1 MSVQAS
7 IPQRTDGRR
16 YEAVLRLSEA
26 LSLCQEPEDLTKVLS
41 EQLREF
47 LDFLQFYIVVYKEN
61 STEVEWAVV
70 GREKSLVSAY
80 ADVPVQQRPS
90 WQAYTTQEPFHIADL
105 NTDERVPGRLT
116 QNLAAQG
123 IETGPLVFVPLTTPQ
138 RRLGALGMSG
148 QPGISYS
155 NDDISFLRL
164 IGQVVAFAIDDNFN
178 LKRAEAANAELQRQ
192 NERLQ
197 RSERELREV
206 IETIPCMAWSA
217 SADGAAQFF
226 NRRWLDYAG
235 LAADQV
241 QNWGWTAAVHPDDLN
256 ALVDYW
262 RTAIASSQ
270 PGEIEARLRRFDGLY
285 RWFLFRATPS
295 FDDKGKVAKW
305 YGTNTDIDDR
315 KKAEQALII
324 QNNRLQLLLKLTNRI
339 TSKLDL
345 REVLR
350 AITATVR
357 ELTDSDAV
365 HISLPEADSAPFRV
379 YALDFPE
386 GKGLIKEGMLI
397 EPVGIARKALEE
409 LKPAVRTITHPEEFP
424 SDYYKLLVAEGV
436 KSQCVI
442 PLVNRGRAVGVLA
455 IARTRNNSFTPEE
468 VDFMGEASGQIAIAI
483 ENSLAYRELCELKER
498 LAQENLYLEQEIR
511 RDVDFGQIVGSTPP
525 LKQVLQ
531 LVETVAPT
539 DSTVLLLGET
549 GTGKELIARA
559 VHEHSRRKDRIFV
572 KVNCAAIPTGLLES
586 ELFGHERGAFTG
598 AISQKI
604 GRLELADGGTLFL
617 DEVADIPSEIQPKLL
632 RALQEQEFERL
643 GSTRTLKVNVRL
655 IAATNRDLVRMVAK
669 GEFRSD
675 LYYRLNVFPI
685 RLPPLRERKEDIP
698 LLVGYFVQKFAKQ
711 LQKDIKTI
719 PPSVMKAFTNWE
731 WPGNIRELENL
742 VERSVILT
750 RGKSLDAPLMEMRKL
765 SGEERERETKDSR
778 QEEIAEIVRST
789 IQALN
794 GKPGLASDQGKKMAD
809 GRATKS
815 AERAKK
821 QREEIMRALTLSK
834 GRVGGS
840 DGAAA
845 RLGIN
850 RTTLLARIRKLGI
863 DPGDYAALSGG
874 PAEPCQNS

>member
-7 IPQRTDGRR
+7 IPLQTDGRR

-26 LSLCQEPEDLTKVLS
+26 LSLCQEPEDLTKILS

-70 GREKSLVSAY
+70 GREKSFVSAY
-80 ADVPVQQRPS
+80 ADVPVEQRPS
-90 WQAYTTQEPFHIADL
+90 WQAYSRQEPIYIREW
-105 NTDERVPGRLT
+105 NTDEGVPSRLK
-116 QNLAAQG
+116 QGIAAQG
-123 IETGPLVFVPLTTPQ
+123 LKVGPLVFVPLTTPQ

-148 QPGISYS
+148 HPGISYS
-155 NDDISFLRL
+155 SEDISFLRL
-164 IGQVVAFAIDDNFN
+164 VGRVVAFAIDDNFN
-178 LKRAEAANAELQRQ
+178 LRRAEAANAELQRQ

-226 NRRWLDYAG
+226 NRRWLEYAS

-262 RTAIASSQ
+262 RTAIASGQ
-270 PGEIEARLRRFDGLY
+270 PGEIEARLRRFDGVY

-315 KKAEQALII
+315 KRAEQALTV
-324 QNNRLQLLLKLTNRI
+324 QNNRLQLLLQLTNQI
-339 TSKLDL
+339 TTNLEL

-350 AITATVR
+350 AISACIR
-357 ELTDSDAV
+357 ELMDSDVV
-365 HISLPEADSAPFRV
+365 HISVRENASGEFRI
-379 YALDFPE
+379 YALDFPD
-386 GKGLIKEGMLI
+386 GKGFVKEELVI
-397 EPVGIARKALEE
+397 TPVGAARRALDT
-409 LKPAVRTITHPEEFP
+409 LKPTVRRIEERHEFAP
-424 SDYYKLLVAEGV
+424 DYYELLVAEGV
-436 KSQCVI
+436 KSQWVI
-442 PLVNRGRAVGVLA
+442 PLVNRGQAVGVLA
-455 IARTRNNSFTPEE
+455 IARTTNKPFTQDDI
-468 VDFMGEASGQIAIAI
+468 DFLSEASGQIAIAI
-483 ENSLAYRELCELKER
+483 ENSLAYRELSDLKER

-511 RDVDFGQIVGSTPP
+511 GDMDFGQIVGNSPA
-525 LKQVLQ
+525 LKHVLQ

-572 KVNCAAIPTGLLES
+572 KINCAAIPTGLLES
-586 ELFGHERGAFTG
+586 ELFGHEKGAFTG

-655 IAATNRDLVRMVAK
+655 IAATNRDLVKMVAK

-685 RLPPLRERKEDIP
+685 RVPPLRERKEDIP

-711 LQKDIKTI
+711 LQKDVKRI
-719 PPSVMKAFTNWE
+719 PPSVMKAFTAWE

-742 VERSVILT
+742 MERSVILT
-750 RGKSLDAPLMEMRKL
+750 RSKSLQAPLVEMRKL
-765 SGEERERETKDSR
+765 GAEEHQGDMKDLR
-778 QEEIAEIVRST
+778 REEIVEIVRST
-789 IQALN
+789 LQALN
-794 GKPGLASDQGKKMAD
+794 GKQSLADESGKKLAEA
-809 GRATKS
+809 RRKKS

-821 QREEIMRALTLSK
+821 QREEIVRALALSK

-863 DPGDYAALSGG
+863 DPRDYAA
-874 PAEPCQNS
+874 

>member
-26 LSLCQEPEDLTKVLS
+26 LSLCEEPEDLTKILS

-47 LDFLQFYIVVYKEN
+47 LDFLQFYIVIYKEN

-70 GREKSLVSAY
+70 GREKNLVSAY

-105 NTDERVPGRLT
+105 NTDERVPGHLK

-123 IETGPLVFVPLTTPQ
+123 IETGPLVFVPLTTLH

-155 NDDISFLRL
+155 SDDISFLRL
-164 IGQVVAFAIDDNFN
+164 IGQVVAFAVDDNFN
-178 LKRAEAANAELQRQ
+178 LRRAEAANAELQRQ

-241 QNWGWTAAVHPDDLN
+241 QNWGWTSAVHPDDLN

-270 PGEIEARLRRFDGLY
+270 SGEIEARLRRFDGVY

-315 KKAEQALII
+315 NKAEQALTI
-324 QNNRLQLLLKLTNRI
+324 QNSRLQLLLKLTNQI
-339 TSKLDL
+339 TTNLEL

-350 AITATVR
+350 TISACIR
-357 ELTDSDAV
+357 ELMDSDVV
-365 HISLPEADSAPFRV
+365 HISVRENASGEFRI

-386 GKGLIKEGMLI
+386 GKGFVK
-397 EPVGIARKALEE
+397 EE
-409 LKPAVRTITHPEEFP
+409 LVITPAGAGRRALDTLKPTVRRIEERHEFP
-424 SDYYKLLVAEGV
+424 PDYYELLVAEGV

-442 PLVNRGRAVGVLA
+442 PLVNRGQAIGVLA
-455 IARTRNNSFTPEE
+455 IARTTKKPFTQDDI
-468 VDFMGEASGQIAIAI
+468 DFLSEASGQIAVAI

-498 LAQENLYLEQEIR
+498 LAQENLYLGQEIR
-511 RDVDFGQIVGSTPP
+511 GDVDFGQIVGSSPP

-643 GSTRTLKVNVRL
+643 GSTRTLKVNIRL

-711 LQKDIKTI
+711 LQKDIKRI
-719 PPSVMKAFTNWE
+719 PPSVMKAFTAWE

-742 VERSVILT
+742 MERSVILT
-750 RGKSLDAPLMEMRKL
+750 RGKSLDAPLIEMRKM
-765 SGEERERETKDSR
+765 SGEEHERETKGSR
-778 QEEIAEIVRST
+778 HEEIAEIVRST

-794 GKPGLASDQGKKMAD
+794 GKQGLVTNQDTKMAD
-809 GRATKS
+809 GRAKKS

-821 QREEIMRALTLSK
+821 QREEIMRALTLSR

-840 DGAAA
+840 DGAAT
-845 RLGIN
+845 RLGLN

-863 DPGDYAALSGG
+863 DPRDYAA
-874 PAEPCQNS
+874 

>member
-26 LSLCQEPEDLTKVLS
+26 LSLCQEPEDLTKILS

-47 LDFLQFYIVVYKEN
+47 LDFLQFYIVIYKEN

-80 ADVPVQQRPS
+80 ADVPVEQRPS
-90 WQAYTTQEPFHIADL
+90 WQAYTTQEPFHIADF
-105 NTDERVPGRLT
+105 NTDERVPGRLK

-123 IETGPLVFVPLTTPQ
+123 IEPGPLVFVPLTTPQ

-155 NDDISFLRL
+155 SDDISFLRL
-164 IGQVVAFAIDDNFN
+164 IGRVVAFAIDDNFN

-217 SADGAAQFF
+217 AADGAAQFF

-235 LAADQV
+235 LSADQV

-256 ALVDYW
+256 ALVNYW
-262 RTAIASSQ
+262 RTAIASGQ
-270 PGEIEARLRRFDGLY
+270 PGEIEARLRRFDGVY

-315 KKAEQALII
+315 KKAERALTI
-324 QNNRLQLLLKLTNRI
+324 QNSRLQLLLKLTNQI
-339 TSKLDL
+339 TTNLEL

-350 AITATVR
+350 TISACIR
-357 ELTDSDAV
+357 ELMDSDVV
-365 HISLPEADSAPFRV
+365 HISVRENASGEFRI
-379 YALDFPE
+379 YAVDFPE
-386 GKGLIKEGMLI
+386 GKGFVK
-397 EPVGIARKALEE
+397 EE
-409 LKPAVRTITHPEEFP
+409 LVISPAGAGRRALDTLKPTVRRIEEPHEFP
-424 SDYYKLLVAEGV
+424 PDYYELLVAESV

-455 IARTRNNSFTPEE
+455 IARTTNKPFTQDDI
-468 VDFMGEASGQIAIAI
+468 DFLSEASGQIAIAI
-483 ENSLAYRELCELKER
+483 ENSLAYRELSELKER

-511 RDVDFGQIVGSTPP
+511 GDMDFGQIVGNSPA
-525 LKQVLQ
+525 LKHVLQ

-586 ELFGHERGAFTG
+586 ELFGHEKGAFTG
-598 AISQKI
+598 AISQKL

-655 IAATNRDLVRMVAK
+655 IAATNRDLVKMVEK
-669 GEFRSD
+669 SEFRSD

-685 RLPPLRERKEDIP
+685 RVPPLRERKEDIP

-711 LQKDIKTI
+711 LQKDVKRI
-719 PPSVMKAFTNWE
+719 PPSVMKAFTALE

-742 VERSVILT
+742 MERSVILT
-750 RGKSLDAPLMEMRKL
+750 RSKSLEAPLVEMRKL
-765 SGEERERETKDSR
+765 GAEEHRREMKDLR
-778 QEEIAEIVRST
+778 HEEIVEIVRST
-789 IQALN
+789 LQALN
-794 GKPGLASDQGKKMAD
+794 GKQSLADEPSKKLAEA
-809 GRATKS
+809 RRNKS

-821 QREEIMRALTLSK
+821 QREEIVRALALSK

-845 RLGIN
+845 HLGIN

-863 DPGDYAALSGG
+863 DPRDYAA
-874 PAEPCQNS
+874 

>member
-26 LSLCQEPEDLTKVLS
+26 LSLCQEPEDLTKILS

-47 LDFLQFYIVVYKEN
+47 LDFFQFYIVVYKEN

-70 GREKSLVSAY
+70 GREKSLLSAY
-80 ADVPVQQRPS
+80 ADVPVEQRPS
-90 WQAYTTQEPFHIADL
+90 WQAYTRQEPIYIRDW
-105 NTDERVPGRLT
+105 NTDEGIPIRLKQGLQLKGLTSGRSSLFLT
-116 QNLAAQG
+116 RHSAA
-123 IETGPLVFVPLTTPQ
+123 
-138 RRLGALGMSG
+138 RALGMSG
-148 QPGISYS
+148 RPGISHS
-155 NDDISFLRL
+155 SDDISFLRL
-164 IGQVVAFAIDDNFN
+164 IGRVVAFAIDDNFN
-178 LKRAEAANAELQRQ
+178 LRRAEAANAELQRQ

-217 SADGAAQFF
+217 LADGAGQFF

-262 RTAIASSQ
+262 RTVIASSQ
-270 PGEIEARLRRFDGLY
+270 PGEIEARLRRFDGVY

-339 TSKLDL
+339 TSNLDL

-365 HISLPEADSAPFRV
+365 HISLPEADSKQFRV

-386 GKGLIKEGMLI
+386 GKGFVKEEMLI
-397 EPVGIARKALEE
+397 EPVGIARKALEK
-409 LKPAVRTITHPEEFP
+409 LKPLVRTITQADEFP
-424 SDYYKLLVAEGV
+424 SDYYELLVAEGV

-455 IARTRNNSFTPEE
+455 IARTRNNSFEPEE
-468 VDFMGEASGQIAIAI
+468 VDFIGEASGQIAVAI
-483 ENSLAYRELCELKER
+483 ENCLAYRELCELKEK

-511 RDVDFGQIVGSTPP
+511 GDVDFGQIVGSSPP

-559 VHEHSRRKDRIFV
+559 VHAHSRRKDRIFV

-604 GRLELADGGTLFL
+604 GRLELADGGTLLL
-617 DEVADIPSEIQPKLL
+617 DEVADIP
-632 RALQEQEFERL
+632 
-643 GSTRTLKVNVRL
+643 
-655 IAATNRDLVRMVAK
+655 
-669 GEFRSD
+669 
-675 LYYRLNVFPI
+675 
-685 RLPPLRERKEDIP
+685 
-698 LLVGYFVQKFAKQ
+698 
-711 LQKDIKTI
+711 
-719 PPSVMKAFTNWE
+719 
-731 WPGNIRELENL
+731 
-742 VERSVILT
+742 
-750 RGKSLDAPLMEMRKL
+750 
-765 SGEERERETKDSR
+765 
-778 QEEIAEIVRST
+778 
-789 IQALN
+789 
-794 GKPGLASDQGKKMAD
+794 
-809 GRATKS
+809 
-815 AERAKK
+815 
-821 QREEIMRALTLSK
+821 
-834 GRVGGS
+834 
-840 DGAAA
+840 
-845 RLGIN
+845 
-850 RTTLLARIRKLGI
+850 
-863 DPGDYAALSGG
+863 
-874 PAEPCQNS
+874 

>member
-7 IPQRTDGRR
+7 IPLRTDGRR

-26 LSLCQEPEDLTKVLS
+26 LSLCQEPEDLTKILS
-41 EQLREF
+41 KQLREF
-47 LDFLQFYIVVYKEN
+47 LDFLQFYIIVYKEN

-90 WQAYTTQEPFHIADL
+90 WQAYITQEPFHIADL
-105 NTDERVPGRLT
+105 NTDERVPGRLK

-155 NDDISFLRL
+155 SDDISFLRL
-164 IGQVVAFAIDDNFN
+164 IGRVVAFAIDDNFN
-178 LKRAEAANAELQRQ
+178 LRRVEAANLELQRQ

-241 QNWGWTAAVHPDDLN
+241 ENWGWTAAVHPDDLN
-256 ALVDYW
+256 TLVDYW

-270 PGEIEARLRRFDGLY
+270 PGEIEARLRRFDGVY

-295 FDDKGKVAKW
+295 FDDKGSVTKW

-365 HISLPEADSAPFRV
+365 HISLPEADSAQFRV

-386 GKGLIKEGMLI
+386 GKGLIKEEMLI
-397 EPVGIARKALEE
+397 EPMGIARKALEK
-409 LKPAVRTITHPEEFP
+409 LKPFVRTITHADEFP

-455 IARTRNNSFTPEE
+455 ITRTRDKSFTPEE
-468 VDFMGEASGQIAIAI
+468 VEFIGEASGQIAVAI

-511 RDVDFGQIVGSTPP
+511 GDVDFAQIVGSSPA

-531 LVETVAPT
+531 LVETVAST

-643 GSTRTLKVNVRL
+643 GSTRTLKVNIRL

-698 LLVGYFVQKFAKQ
+698 LLVGYFVQKFGKQ
-711 LQKDIKTI
+711 LQKDIKRI
-719 PPSVMKAFTNWE
+719 PPSVMKAFTTWE

-750 RGKSLDAPLMEMRKL
+750 RGKSLDAPLVEMRKL
-765 SGEERERETKDSR
+765 SGEEPERETKDSR
-778 QEEIAEIVRST
+778 HEEIAEIVRST
-789 IQALN
+789 LQALN
-794 GKPGLASDQGKKMAD
+794 GKHGPVSDQGKKMAD
-809 GRATKS
+809 GRAKKS

-840 DGAAA
+840 NGAAA

-863 DPGDYAALSGG
+863 DPGDYAA
-874 PAEPCQNS
+874 

>member
-1 MSVQAS
+1 MTVQAS

-26 LSLCQEPEDLTKVLS
+26 LSLCSEPEDLTKTLS

-70 GREKSLVSAY
+70 GREKSLISAY
-80 ADVPVQQRPS
+80 AEVPVQQRPS
-90 WQAYTTQEPFHIADL
+90 WQAYTRQEPIHIADL
-105 NTDERVPGRLT
+105 NTDERVPGRLK

-148 QPGISYS
+148 HPGGSYNS
-155 NDDISFLRL
+155 DDISFLRL
-164 IGQVVAFAIDDNFN
+164 IGQVVAFAVDDNFN
-178 LKRAEAANAELQRQ
+178 LRRVETANAELQRQ

-241 QNWGWTAAVHPDDLN
+241 QNWGWTAAVHPDDLD

-270 PGEIEARLRRFDGLY
+270 PGEIEARLRRFDGAY

-295 FDDKGKVAKW
+295 FDDRGKVAKW

-315 KKAEQALII
+315 KKAEQALLI

-339 TSKLDL
+339 TSELDL

-365 HISLPEADSAPFRV
+365 HISLPEADSAQFRV

-386 GKGLIKEGMLI
+386 GKGFIKEEMLI
-397 EPVGIARKALEE
+397 EPVGIARKALEK
-409 LKPAVRTITHPEEFP
+409 LKPAVRTITHADEFP

-436 KSQCVI
+436 QSQCVI

-455 IARTRNNSFTPEE
+455 IARTRDKSFTPEE
-468 VDFMGEASGQIAIAI
+468 VEFLGEASGQIAIAI

-511 RDVDFGQIVGSTPP
+511 GDVDFGQIVGSSPA
-525 LKQVLQ
+525 LRHVLQ

-559 VHEHSRRKDRIFV
+559 VHEHSRRKDHIFV

-586 ELFGHERGAFTG
+586 ELFGHEKGAFTG

-655 IAATNRDLVRMVAK
+655 IAATNRELAKMVAK

-685 RLPPLRERKEDIP
+685 RVPPLRERKEDIP
-698 LLVGYFVQKFAKQ
+698 LLVGYFVQTFAKQ
-711 LQKDIKTI
+711 LQKDIKKI
-719 PPSVMKAFTNWE
+719 PPAVMKAFTTWE

-765 SGEERERETKDSR
+765 SGEEHERETKDSR
-778 QEEIAEIVRST
+778 HEEIAEIVRST
-789 IQALN
+789 IQALS
-794 GKPGLASDQGKKMAD
+794 GKQGPPGDQGREMAD
-809 GRATKS
+809 GRAKKS

-821 QREEIMRALTLSK
+821 QREEIVRVLALSK

-840 DGAAA
+840 KGAAA

-850 RTTLLARIRKLGI
+850 RTTLMARIRKLGI
-863 DPGDYAALSGG
+863 DPRDYAA
-874 PAEPCQNS
+874 

>member
-1 MSVQAS
+1 MNSPPKLAIS
-7 IPQRTDGRR
+7 IDAGVRQMNGQR

-26 LSLCQEPEDLTKVLS
+26 LSLCQEPEDLTKILS
-41 EQLREF
+41 ERLREF

-80 ADVPVQQRPS
+80 ADVPVEQRPS
-90 WQAYTTQEPFHIADL
+90 WQAYTRQEPIYIRDW
-105 NTDERVPGRLT
+105 NTDERIPIRLK
-116 QNLAAQG
+116 QGIAAQG
-123 IETGPLVFVPLTTPQ
+123 LEVGPLVFVPLTTPQ

-148 QPGISYS
+148 DPGIAYS
-155 NDDISFLRL
+155 EDDISFLRL
-164 IGQVVAFAIDDNFN
+164 IGRVVAFAIDDNFN

-197 RSERELREV
+197 QSERELREI

-217 SADGAAQFF
+217 AADGAAQFF

-235 LAADQV
+235 LTADQV
-241 QNWGWTAAVHPDDLN
+241 ENWGWTVAVHPDDLN
-256 ALVDYW
+256 ALVNYW
-262 RTAIASSQ
+262 RTVVASGQS
-270 PGEIEARLRRFDGLY
+270 GEIEGRLRRFDGVY

-295 FDDKGKVAKW
+295 YDDKGNVAKW

-315 KKAEQALII
+315 KKAEQALTV
-324 QNNRLQLLLKLTNRI
+324 QNSRLQLLLKVTNQI
-339 TSKLDL
+339 TANLELRDVL
-345 REVLR
+345 REIS
-350 AITATVR
+350 ACIR
-357 ELTDSDAV
+357 EVMDCDVV
-365 HISLPEADSAPFRV
+365 HISARENGTGEFRI

-386 GKGLIKEGMLI
+386 GKGLIREDLVI
-397 EPVGIARKALEE
+397 TPVGAGRRALDT
-409 LKPAVRTITHPEEFP
+409 LKPTIRRIEQRHEFP
-424 SDYYKLLVAEGV
+424 PDYYELLVAEGV
-436 KSQCVI
+436 KSQYVI
-442 PLVNRGRAVGVLA
+442 PLVNRGQAVGVLA
-455 IARTRNNSFTPEE
+455 ISRTTDTPFTSEDI
-468 VDFMGEASGQIAIAI
+468 DFVSEASGQIAIAI
-483 ENSLAYRELCELKER
+483 ENSLAYREVSELKER
-498 LAQENLYLEQEIR
+498 LAQENRYLEQEIR
-511 RDVDFGQIVGSTPP
+511 GDIEFGQIVGNSPA
-525 LKQVLQ
+525 LKHVLR

-586 ELFGHERGAFTG
+586 ELFGHEKGAFTG

-604 GRLELADGGTLFL
+604 GRLELADGGTFFL

-643 GSTRTLKVNVRL
+643 GSTRTVKVDVRL
-655 IAATNRDLVRMVAK
+655 IAATNRDLEKMVASR
-669 GEFRSD
+669 EFRSD

-685 RLPPLRERKEDIP
+685 RVPPLRERKEDIP

-711 LQKDIKTI
+711 MQKHIKRI
-719 PPSVMKAFTNWE
+719 PPAVMKAFIAWD

-750 RGKSLDAPLMEMRKL
+750 RGMGLEAPQLESWKSNTQEH
-765 SGEERERETKDSR
+765 ERETTDSR
-778 QEEIAEIVRST
+778 HEEIVEIVRNT
-789 IQALN
+789 LQALN
-794 GKPGLASDQGKKMAD
+794 KKPILADTRQH
-809 GRATKS
+809 KS
-815 AERAKK
+815 AERATK
-821 QREEIMRALTLSK
+821 QRDEIMRALTASK

-840 DGAAA
+840 GGAAA

-850 RTTLLARIRKLGI
+850 RTTLLARMRKLGI
-863 DPGDYAALSGG
+863 DPKEYAA
-874 PAEPCQNS
+874 

>member
-1 MSVQAS
+1 MSVHAS

-16 YEAVLRLSEA
+16 YEAVLRLSGA
-26 LSLCQEPEDLTKVLS
+26 LSLCQEPEDLTKILS

-47 LDFLQFYIVVYKEN
+47 LDFLQFYIVVYKQN

-90 WQAYTTQEPFHIADL
+90 WQAYTRQEPIYIREW
-105 NTDERVPGRLT
+105 NTDEGVPSRLK
-116 QNLAAQG
+116 QGIAAQG
-123 IETGPLVFVPLTTPQ
+123 LEVGPLVFVPLTTPQ

-148 QPGISYS
+148 HPGISYS
-155 NDDISFLRL
+155 SDDISFLRL
-164 IGQVVAFAIDDNFN
+164 IGRVVAFAIDDNFN

-241 QNWGWTAAVHPDDLN
+241 ENWGWTAAVHPDDLN
-256 ALVDYW
+256 VLVDYW
-262 RTAIASSQ
+262 RTTIASSQ
-270 PGEIEARLRRFDGLY
+270 PGEIEARLRRFDGVY

-315 KKAEQALII
+315 KRAEQALTI
-324 QNNRLQLLLKLTNRI
+324 QNSRLQLLLQLTNQI
-339 TSKLDL
+339 TTNLEL

-350 AITATVR
+350 AISACIR
-357 ELTDSDAV
+357 ELMDSDVV
-365 HISLPEADSAPFRV
+365 HISVRENASGEFRI

-386 GKGLIKEGMLI
+386 GKGFVKEELVI
-397 EPVGIARKALEE
+397 TPVGAGRRALDT
-409 LKPAVRTITHPEEFP
+409 LKPTVRRIEEPHEFP
-424 SDYYKLLVAEGV
+424 PDYYELLVAEGV

-442 PLVNRGRAVGVLA
+442 PLVNRGQAVGVLA
-455 IARTRNNSFTPEE
+455 IARTTNKPFTQDDI
-468 VDFMGEASGQIAIAI
+468 DFLSEASGQIAIAI
-483 ENSLAYRELCELKER
+483 ENSLAYRELSELKER

-511 RDVDFGQIVGSTPP
+511 GDIDFAQIVGNSPA
-525 LKQVLQ
+525 LKHVLQ

-559 VHEHSRRKDRIFV
+559 VHEHSGRKDRIFV

-586 ELFGHERGAFTG
+586 ELFGHEKGAFTG
-598 AISQKI
+598 AISQKL

-655 IAATNRDLVRMVAK
+655 IAATNRDLVKMVAEGK
-669 GEFRSD
+669 FRSD

-685 RLPPLRERKEDIP
+685 RVPPLRERKEDIP

-711 LQKDIKTI
+711 LQKDITRI
-719 PPSVMKAFTNWE
+719 PPSVMKAFTVWE

-742 VERSVILT
+742 MERSVILT
-750 RGKSLDAPLMEMRKL
+750 RSKSLRAPLVEMRKL
-765 SGEERERETKDSR
+765 GAEEHQGDMKDLR
-778 QEEIAEIVRST
+778 HEEIVEIVRST
-789 IQALN
+789 LQALN
-794 GKPGLASDQGKKMAD
+794 GKQSLADESGKKLAEA
-809 GRATKS
+809 RRKKS

-821 QREEIMRALTLSK
+821 QREEIVRALALSK

-863 DPGDYAALSGG
+863 DPRDYAA
-874 PAEPCQNS
+874 

>member
-1 MSVQAS
+1 MSVRAS

-26 LSLCQEPEDLTKVLS
+26 LSLCQEPEDLTKILS

-47 LDFLQFYIVVYKEN
+47 LDFSQFYIVVYKEN
-61 STEVEWAVV
+61 STDVEWAVV

-105 NTDERVPGRLT
+105 NTDQRVPGRLK

-123 IETGPLVFVPLTTPQ
+123 IDTGPLVFVPLTTPH

-155 NDDISFLRL
+155 SDHISFLRL
-164 IGQVVAFAIDDNFN
+164 IGQVVAFAVDDNFN
-178 LKRAEAANAELQRQ
+178 LRRVEAANAELQRQ

-235 LAADQV
+235 LAANQV

-256 ALVDYW
+256 VLV
-262 RTAIASSQ
+262 
-270 PGEIEARLRRFDGLY
+270 
-285 RWFLFRATPS
+285 
-295 FDDKGKVAKW
+295 
-305 YGTNTDIDDR
+305 DIDDR
-315 KKAEQALII
+315 KRAEQALTV
-324 QNNRLQLLLKLTNRI
+324 QNSRLQLLLKLTNRI

-365 HISLPEADSAPFRV
+365 HISLPEAASAQFRV
-379 YALDFPE
+379 YALDFPG
-386 GKGLIKEGMLI
+386 GKGLIKEEMLI
-397 EPVGIARKALEE
+397 EPVGVARKALEK
-409 LKPAVRTITHPEEFP
+409 LKPAVRSITHADEFP

-442 PLVNRGRAVGVLA
+442 PLVNRSRAVGVLA
-455 IARTRNNSFTPEE
+455 IARTRDISFTPEE
-468 VDFMGEASGQIAIAI
+468 IDFLGEASGQIAVAI

-511 RDVDFGQIVGSTPP
+511 GDVDFGRIVGSSPA

-572 KVNCAAIPTGLLES
+572 KINCAAIPTGLLES
-586 ELFGHERGAFTG
+586 ELFGHEKGAFTG

-685 RLPPLRERKEDIP
+685 RVPPLRERREDIP

-711 LQKDIKTI
+711 VQKEIKRI
-719 PPSVMKAFTNWE
+719 PPSVMKAFTACRFPN
-731 WPGNIRELENL
+731 PI
-742 VERSVILT
+742 
-750 RGKSLDAPLMEMRKL
+750 
-765 SGEERERETKDSR
+765 
-778 QEEIAEIVRST
+778 
-789 IQALN
+789 
-794 GKPGLASDQGKKMAD
+794 
-809 GRATKS
+809 
-815 AERAKK
+815 
-821 QREEIMRALTLSK
+821 
-834 GRVGGS
+834 
-840 DGAAA
+840 
-845 RLGIN
+845 
-850 RTTLLARIRKLGI
+850 
-863 DPGDYAALSGG
+863 
-874 PAEPCQNS
+874 

>member
-1 MSVQAS
+1 MSEPAS
-7 IPQRTDGRR
+7 ISRRTDGRR

-26 LSLCQEPEDLTKVLS
+26 LSLCQEPEDLTKILS

-80 ADVPVQQRPS
+80 ADVPVQRRPS
-90 WQAYTTQEPFHIADL
+90 WQAYTRQEPIYIREW
-105 NTDERVPGRLT
+105 NTDEGVPSRLK
-116 QNLAAQG
+116 QGIAAQG
-123 IETGPLVFVPLTTPQ
+123 LEVGPLVFVPLTTPQ

-148 QPGISYS
+148 HPGISYS
-155 NDDISFLRL
+155 SDDISFLRL
-164 IGQVVAFAIDDNFN
+164 IGRVVAFAIDDNFN
-178 LKRAEAANAELQRQ
+178 LKRAEAANAELQHQ

-270 PGEIEARLRRFDGLY
+270 PGEIEARLRRFEGVY

-315 KKAEQALII
+315 KRAEQALLI

-365 HISLPEADSAPFRV
+365 HISLPEADSALFRV

-386 GKGLIKEGMLI
+386 GKGLIKEEMLI
-397 EPVGIARKALEE
+397 EPVGPARTALEK
-409 LKPAVRTITHPEEFP
+409 LKPVVRTITHADEFP

-455 IARTRNNSFTPEE
+455 IARTRDDSFTPEE
-468 VDFMGEASGQIAIAI
+468 VEFIGEASGQIAIAI
-483 ENSLAYRELCELKER
+483 ENSLAYRELRELKER

-511 RDVDFGQIVGSTPP
+511 GDVDFGQIVGSSPP

-572 KVNCAAIPTGLLES
+572 KVNCAGIPTGLLES

-598 AISQKI
+598 AIAQRI
-604 GRLELADGGTLFL
+604 GRFELANGGTLFL
-617 DEVADIPSEIQPKLL
+617 DEVGDIPLELQPKLL
-632 RALQEQEFERL
+632 RVLQEQEFERL
-643 GSTRTLKVNVRL
+643 GGTHTIHVDVRL
-655 IAATNRDLVRMVAK
+655 VAATNQNLEEMVAART
-669 GEFRSD
+669 FRND
-675 LYYRLNVFPI
+675 LYYRLRVFP
-685 RLPPLRERKEDIP
+685 LHMPPLRERQEDIP
-698 LLVGYFVQKFAKQ
+698 ALVRYFVEKHARRMNRTVETIPSETLDLLVRY
-711 LQKDIKTI
+711 
-719 PPSVMKAFTNWE
+719 P

-742 VERSVILT
+742 MERAVIVSPGPVLRVPLSELKPPSEPLADNLT
-750 RGKSLDAPLMEMRKL
+750 L
-765 SGEERERETKDSR
+765 
-778 QEEIAEIVRST
+778 
-789 IQALN
+789 QA
-794 GKPGLASDQGKKMAD
+794 
-809 GRATKS
+809 
-815 AERAKK
+815 AERDHILK
-821 QREEIMRALTLSK
+821 ALEATHWVLA
-834 GRVGGS
+834 GPR
-840 DGAAA
+840 GAAA
-845 RLGIN
+845 RLGMK
-850 RTTLLARIRKLGI
+850 RTTLQSKMRKLGVARSRTSQS
-863 DPGDYAALSGG
+863 D
-874 PAEPCQNS
+874 

>member
-1 MSVQAS
+1 MSVHAS
-7 IPQRTDGRR
+7 ILQRTDGRR
-16 YEAVLRLSEA
+16 YEAVLRLSGA
-26 LSLCQEPEDLTKVLS
+26 LSLCQEPEDLTKILS

-70 GREKSLVSAY
+70 GPEKSLVSAY
-80 ADVPVQQRPS
+80 ADVPVQKRPS
-90 WQAYTTQEPFHIADL
+90 WQAYASQEPIYIREW
-105 NTDERVPGRLT
+105 NTDEGVPSRLK
-116 QNLAAQG
+116 QGIAAQG
-123 IETGPLVFVPLTTPQ
+123 LEVGPLVFVPLTTPQ

-164 IGQVVAFAIDDNFN
+164 IGRVVAFAIDDNFN
-178 LKRAEAANAELQRQ
+178 LKRAEAANAELHRQ

-226 NRRWLDYAG
+226 NRRWLEYAG
-235 LAADQV
+235 LAPDQV
-241 QNWGWTAAVHPDDLN
+241 QNWGWTTAVHPDDLN
-256 ALVDYW
+256 SLVDYW
-262 RTAIASSQ
+262 RTAIASAQ
-270 PGEIEARLRRFDGLY
+270 PGEIEARLRRFDGPY

-315 KKAEQALII
+315 KRAEQALTI
-324 QNNRLQLLLKLTNRI
+324 QNSRLQLLLKLTNQI
-339 TSKLDL
+339 TTKLEL

-350 AITATVR
+350 AISACIR
-357 ELTDSDAV
+357 ELMDSDVV
-365 HISLPEADSAPFRV
+365 HISIRDNVSGEFRIC
-379 YALDFPE
+379 ALDFPA
-386 GKGLIKEGMLI
+386 GKGFVKEELVI
-397 EPVGIARKALEE
+397 TPVGAGRRALDT
-409 LKPAVRTITHPEEFP
+409 LKPTVRRIEERHEFP
-424 SDYYKLLVAEGV
+424 PDYYELLVAEGV
-436 KSQCVI
+436 KTQCVI
-442 PLVNRGRAVGVLA
+442 PLVNRGQAVGVLA
-455 IARTRNNSFTPEE
+455 IARTTNKPFTQDDI
-468 VDFMGEASGQIAIAI
+468 DFLSEASGQIAIAI
-483 ENSLAYRELCELKER
+483 ENSLAYRELSELKER

-511 RDVDFGQIVGSTPP
+511 GEMDFGQIVGNSPA
-525 LKQVLQ
+525 LKHVLQ

-586 ELFGHERGAFTG
+586 ELFGHEKGAFTG
-598 AISQKI
+598 AISQKL

-655 IAATNRDLVRMVAK
+655 IAATNRDLVKMVAK

-685 RLPPLRERKEDIP
+685 RVPPLRERKEDIP

-711 LQKDIKTI
+711 LQKDVKRI
-719 PPSVMKAFTNWE
+719 PPSVMKAFTAWE

-742 VERSVILT
+742 MERSVILT
-750 RGKSLDAPLMEMRKL
+750 RGKSLDAPLMEMRKP
-765 SGEERERETKDSR
+765 GAEEHERKTNDPR
-778 QEEIAEIVRST
+778 HEEIAEIVRST

-794 GKPGLASDQGKKMAD
+794 EKQVLASDQGKKIAD
-809 GRATKS
+809 GRAKKS

-821 QREEIMRALTLSK
+821 QREEIVRVLALSN

-845 RLGIN
+845 LLGIN

-863 DPGDYAALSGG
+863 DPRDYAA
-874 PAEPCQNS
+874 